1 MKPHLNVT
9 NCTLFLVSRE
19 LRQTCYFMAS
29 NSLHLTTMCLKYR
42 PTVVA
47 AFCIYIACKWSRWE
61 VSSAKTSSLWL
72 WNLRNLFIQIPDSS
86 EGKSWYSYVDENVT
100 PDVLKKLTD
109 EYLQILERSPSKFK
123 SKMKAITSNGQ
134 AGVSFAIDSVYACH
148 QLFFLLEH
156 KPFGE
161 SWWWSFTQS
170 SAWQASPPP

>member
-1 MKPHLNVT
+1 VDLLGIAT
-9 NCTLFLVSRE
+9 NRPLFLVSRE

-61 VSSAKTSSLWL
+61 VSSFKSPGVFCIIHSKT
-72 WNLRNLFIQIPDSS
+72 FHFKIPDSS

-134 AGVSFAIDSVYACH
+134 AGVSCTISLVNAFVINFYR
-148 QLFFLLEH
+148 FLEH
-156 KPFGE
+156 KSIGE
-161 SWWWSFTQS
+161 S
-170 SAWQASPPP
+170 